1 MPMNANA
8 RAVLFV
14 IATSPSLRCPARP
27 YSNADGI
34 CQMAVDESL
43 ALARTDCLAAAGRA
57 RFWQQEVFLQRFH
70 GAGF

>member
-57 RFWQQEVFLQRFH
+57 RFWPGQ
-70 GAGF
+70 GA